1 MVPLAI
7 DHLWE
12 REAYDET
19 GRYLGR
25 IEAVGMGR
33 DRVPRRVGVRSGRA
47 RVLHFFMLT
56 GARLDGE
63 VGHCASG
70 AVLAGPSG
78 RSRLTASG
86 DHAFMVRVGA

>member
-7 DHLWE
+7 DDLWE

-19 GRYLGR
+19 GRHLGR

-63 VGHCASG
+63 RLVIAPVEPSLL
-70 AVLAGPSG
+70 VLPGGPG
-78 RSRLTASG
+78 
-86 DHAFMVRVGA
+86 